1 MRTFA
6 GVARTVAALSG
17 ALLLGA
23 LAVPSAAAQGPD
35 PKGAP
40 AKAPAKAPAT
50 TPAGSDNRGCSTE
63 RDVSSTV
70 VDYSSSGLFETVF
83 RAATDRQ
90 GHAFLNDSRNPGVWI
105 NLGLL
110 DGAPRCTF
118 DTSVAV
124 TEEDPG
130 NLFITLL
137 SSDGTLHQARCTT
150 ASGTPFTPSTLPT
163 ACAPG
168 FTEIPGTPV

>member
-1 MRTFA
+1 MRKLA
-6 GVARTVAALSG
+6 WAARSVAAVSG
-17 ALLLGA
+17 AMLLGA
-23 LAVPSAAAQGPD
+23 LAVPSAVADGPES
-35 PKGAP
+35 KGAP
-40 AKAPAKAPAT
+40 ASADSHKCQT
-50 TPAGSDNRGCSTE
+50 D
-63 RDVSSTV
+63 RDVSSAV

-110 DGAPRCTF
+110 DGAPKCTRG
-118 DTSVAV
+118 TAVSV

-130 NLFITLL
+130 HLFITLL
-137 SSDGTLHQARCTT
+137 GSNGKLHQARCVTNST
-150 ASGTPFTPSTLPT
+150 TPFTPATLPT

-168 FTEIPGTPV
+168 FTTLPGTPV